1 MEYLLKN
8 KVNNTLKL
16 EGITNNKM
24 VNISW
29 GGCSKLE
36 ENKETYRIELT

>member
-8 KVNNTLKL
+8 KVNNIGKL
-16 EGITNNKM
+16 EGITNNEM

-29 GGCSKLE
+29 GGVL
-36 ENKETYRIELT
+36 

>member
-1 MEYLLKN
+1 MTKIKIEGGRLMGYLLKN
-8 KVNNTLKL
+8 KVNNTGKL

-29 GGCSKLE
+29 GGVL
-36 ENKETYRIELT
+36 